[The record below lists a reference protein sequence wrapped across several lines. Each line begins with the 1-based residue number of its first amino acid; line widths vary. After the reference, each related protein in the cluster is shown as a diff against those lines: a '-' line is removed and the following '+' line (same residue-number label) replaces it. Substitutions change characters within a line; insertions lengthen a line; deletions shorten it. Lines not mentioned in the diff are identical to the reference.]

1 MKIKQVLASLFI
13 LIGMMSLLGGCSMTK
28 ETLTKEQQD
37 NVVRWLIR
45 YYEPITEVE
54 FIQFNRDGKTGIY
67 LLSLKLNGNEQLVST
82 ARVDDISSF
91 NSETGV
97 LSLNPISRFESIE
110 RQERL
115 HRDEI
120 VDINEVNI
128 IYLGE
133 D

>member
-1 MKIKQVLASLFI
+1 MKIKQVLTSLFI
-13 LIGMMSLLGGCSMTK
+13 LMGMMSLLGGCSMTK